1 VSGEALLLALS
12 SIVRPTTLA
21 AVYAMVSRP
30 RGHRFLVAYLVT
42 GLAFSVGVGVVVV
55 LVLRGYTA
63 TLMST
68 SGRAVLDIAFGAGA
82 CGYAI
87 GVGTRHR
94 SEDSGKPGRTTTW
107 LRHRLDNL
115 TAFRAAL
122 VGVVT
127 HLPGLVYLAALNAIV
142 SAATSPVHAVAQ
154 VVVYNVIWYSVAIA
168 ALLVSAY
175 RPAAAADLLKRV
187 DAVVRRHSRTI
198 LVTLFGAI
206 GVYYLGKG
214 LAALL
219 GS

>member
-12 SIVRPTTLA
+12 SIIRPTTLA
-21 AVYAMVSRP
+21 AVYAMVSR
-30 RGHRFLVAYLVT
+30 RGGRRLLVAYLVT
-42 GLAFSVGVGVVVV
+42 GLVFSVVVGVVVV
-55 LVLRGYTA
+55 VVLRGYTA

-87 GVGTRHR
+87 GVGTRRR
-94 SEDSGKPGRTTTW
+94 SEDSGKPARTTAW

-115 TAFRAAL
+115 TAPRAAV
-122 VGVVT
+122 VGIAT

-142 SAATSPVHAVAQ
+142 SADPSPVGAVAY
-154 VVVYNVIWYSVAIA
+154 VVVYNLIWYSVAIG
-168 ALLVSAY
+168 ALLLSAF
-175 RPAAAADLLKRV
+175 RPATAADVLKWA
-187 DAVVRRHSRTI
+187 DVVIRRHGRAI
-198 LVTLFGAI
+198 VVTLFGVI

-219 GS
+219 GP

>member
-1 VSGEALLLALS
+1 MPAVRCGRRQPSAGKAVRRCEHFPPRTRPLQHLQPDDTGSSVRRQRTAPVVEASSTVSGEALLLALS

-21 AVYAMVSRP
+21 AVFAMVSRP
-30 RGHRFLVAYLVT
+30 GGHRYLVAYLVT

-55 LVLRGYTA
+55 LVLRGYAA

-68 SGRAVLDIAFGAGA
+68 SGRAVLDIALGAGA

-87 GVGTRHR
+87 GVGTRR
-94 SEDSGKPGRTTTW
+94 WSENAGKPGRTTTW

-154 VVVYNVIWYSVAIA
+154 VVVYN
-168 ALLVSAY
+168 
-175 RPAAAADLLKRV
+175 
-187 DAVVRRHSRTI
+187 
-198 LVTLFGAI
+198 
-206 GVYYLGKG
+206 
-214 LAALL
+214 
-219 GS
+219 